1 MKTVSIEIDE
11 QLARVLCRLYK
22 RRFRTTTKV
31 PNGNRSF
38 LRTFVEDRIAEEIK
52 FLSDATT

>member
-1 MKTVSIEIDE
+1 MKTVSVEIDE

-22 RRFRTTTKV
+22 HRFSTITKD
-31 PNGNRSF
+31 PNGKRSF
-38 LRTFVEDRIAEEIK
+38 LRRFVEDRIAEEIK